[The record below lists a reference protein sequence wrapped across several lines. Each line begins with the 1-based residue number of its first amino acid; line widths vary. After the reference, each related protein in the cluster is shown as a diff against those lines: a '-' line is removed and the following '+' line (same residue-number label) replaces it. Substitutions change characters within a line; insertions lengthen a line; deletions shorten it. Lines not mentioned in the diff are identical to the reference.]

1 MFIDG
6 ARLGY
11 GLASDQSDVTLADI
25 AQLSDVF
32 YIGGTKIRALCGEA
46 VVFTANNIP
55 KHFVTCVKQHGV
67 LLAKG
72 RLLGIQFLELF
83 TDNLYFK
90 ISKHAIKMAE
100 KLKVIFVKKG
110 DQLYID
116 SPTNQQLFIMHNEQ
130 VNQLQEK
137 VKFSKWEQYDE
148 THTIVR
154 FVTNWATTEENIAKL
169 DTLI

>member
-1 MFIDG
+1 M
-6 ARLGY
+6 
-11 GLASDQSDVTLADI
+11 
-25 AQLSDVF
+25 
-32 YIGGTKIRALCGEA
+32 
-46 VVFTANNIP
+46 
-55 KHFVTCVKQHGV
+55 
-67 LLAKG
+67 
-72 RLLGIQFLELF
+72 
-83 TDNLYFK
+83 DNLYFK

-116 SPTNQQLFIMHNEQ
+116 SPTNQQFFIMHNEQ